1 MSEQQQKSDL
11 TQAANTAH
19 AIRGAVKTGKA
30 ISGAAKG
37 AAAGGPY
44 GAAVGLAMGS
54 RSAIGKIVI
63 AMIALLMLPVLFIL
77 MLPAL
82 IFGGLTSSSAPS
94 STEPVLNDNTA
105 ITQNINDIAFSINQV
120 LGEGITDAESRIA
133 DDFAGTGGDQYEII
147 NPYEGNRISNVN
159 SFLGQYCAAKDQ
171 DWENISLADLEE
183 TLRQGKSSLYTY
195 TRTSEQRV
203 VTDDDPET
211 PDVVETK
218 TITVYIYTIVYQG
231 EAYFEDTIF
240 HLTDEQKELAGDYTQ
255 NLSLFLGDGV
265 FQGITSD
272 EAITGIASLGD
283 VRFTDG
289 ATEVVYFN
297 QLDERYCNEPYGTD
311 HIGGYGC
318 GPTVM
323 AMVVSSLTSDA
334 VEPTEMAQ
342 WAYEHNSWCS
352 KSGSYHTLIPG
363 AAEAWGLA
371 VSGCTAAEPQR
382 IVDALSDGK
391 LVVALMTKGHFTRS
405 GHFILLRGVKSEKIL
420 VADPASYSRSQQ
432 AWDLSIILSEAS
444 RAAGA
449 GGPFWIVG

>member
-94 STEPVLNDNTA
+94 STEPVLNDNAA

-133 DDFAGTGGDQYEII
+133 DDFSGTGGDQYEII
-147 NPYEGNRISNVN
+147 NPYEGNMISNVN

-203 VTDDDPET
+203 ITDDDPET

-240 HLTDEQKELAGDYTQ
+240 H
-255 NLSLFLGDGV
+255 
-265 FQGITSD
+265 
-272 EAITGIASLGD
+272 
-283 VRFTDG
+283 R
-289 ATEVVYFN
+289 
-297 QLDERYCNEPYGTD
+297 
-311 HIGGYGC
+311 
-318 GPTVM
+318 
-323 AMVVSSLTSDA
+323 
-334 VEPTEMAQ
+334 
-342 WAYEHNSWCS
+342 WCS
-352 KSGSYHTLIPG
+352 
-363 AAEAWGLA
+363 
-371 VSGCTAAEPQR
+371 V
-382 IVDALSDGK
+382 
-391 LVVALMTKGHFTRS
+391 
-405 GHFILLRGVKSEKIL
+405 
-420 VADPASYSRSQQ
+420 
-432 AWDLSIILSEAS
+432 
-444 RAAGA
+444 
-449 GGPFWIVG
+449 